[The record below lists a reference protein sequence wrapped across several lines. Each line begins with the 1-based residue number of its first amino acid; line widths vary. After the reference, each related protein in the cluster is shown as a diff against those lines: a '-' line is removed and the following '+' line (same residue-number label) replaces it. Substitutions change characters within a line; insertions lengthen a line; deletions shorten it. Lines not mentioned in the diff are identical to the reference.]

1 MSGLM
6 PASETESSFADAERA
21 AFIRYRTPD
30 LLCGWLGAAPFHRP
44 ELHSLRGSVDESFPE
59 LIRSM
64 ISSFGLRTLRKSPG
78 FTAVG
83 RTSRPA

>member
-30 LLCGWLGAAPFHRP
+30 LLCGGSGR
-44 ELHSLRGSVDESFPE
+44 LHST
-59 LIRSM
+59 
-64 ISSFGLRTLRKSPG
+64 GLSCIL
-78 FTAVG
+78 FAG
-83 RTSRPA
+83 R

>member
-30 LLCGWLGAAPFHRP
+30 LLCGWA
-44 ELHSLRGSVDESFPE
+44 RGGSIPQ
-59 LIRSM
+59 
-64 ISSFGLRTLRKSPG
+64 
-78 FTAVG
+78 A
-83 RTSRPA
+83 